1 MGYDYKTNKQ
11 KKEIKMGYTN
21 YWHKYNDFTES
32 EWKQIKNEFNYIK
45 EVVGFLIKD
54 ESTNDIIKF
63 NGIGDNGQE
72 DFYLNREART
82 PFDKTYEGQDVSFD
96 FCKTN
101 EKPYDI
107 VVWHLLTFINRICPN
122 FAISR
127 DR

>member
-1 MGYDYKTNKQ
+1 
-11 KKEIKMGYTN
+11 MGYTN

-32 EWKQIKNEFNYIK
+32 EWKQIKEEFNYIK

-54 ESTNDIIKF
+54 ESTDDIIKF
-63 NGIGDNGQE
+63 NGIGDNGHE
-72 DFYLNREART
+72 DFYLNREAKT
-82 PFDKTYEGQDVSFD
+82 PFDKTYEGQDVSLD
-96 FCKTN
+96 
-101 EKPYDI
+101 

>member
-1 MGYDYKTNKQ
+1 MGYEYKNNK
-11 KKEIKMGYTN
+11 EVNKMGYTN

-32 EWKQIKNEFNYIK
+32 EWKQIKEEFNYIK

-54 ESTNDIIKF
+54 ESTDDIIKF
-63 NGIGDNGQE
+63 NGIGDNGHE

>member
-1 MGYDYKTNKQ
+1 
-11 KKEIKMGYTN
+11 MGYTN
-21 YWHKYNDFTES
+21 YWRKHNDFTES
-32 EWKQIKNEFNYIK
+32 EWKQIKEEFNYIK

-54 ESTNDIIKF
+54 ESTDDIIKF
-63 NGIGDNGQE
+63 NGIGDNGHE
-72 DFYLNREART
+72 DFYLNREAKT
-82 PFDKTYEGQDVSFD
+82 PFDKTYEGQDVSLD

-107 VVWHLLTFINRICPN
+107 VVWHLLTFINRICLN